1 MKHLKQTFSLA
12 IMVLVAGLVFAIGS
26 ALLDRQAGISSE
38 NFADLSTNLSCKLF
52 TLAAI
57 AFLVVGLEFQRRK
70 TARHIQELERKVESL
85 SHPSLVVASSPIEP
99 LRVLP
104 RTATA

>member
-1 MKHLKQTFSLA
+1 MKHLKRTFSVA
-12 IMVLVAGLVFAIGS
+12 ILLLIAGLAFALSS

-57 AFLVVGLEFQRRK
+57 AFLVCGLEFQRRK
-70 TARHIQELERKVESL
+70 TTRHIQELERKVESL
-85 SHPSLVVASSPIEP
+85 SHLNLVSVHSSIEP